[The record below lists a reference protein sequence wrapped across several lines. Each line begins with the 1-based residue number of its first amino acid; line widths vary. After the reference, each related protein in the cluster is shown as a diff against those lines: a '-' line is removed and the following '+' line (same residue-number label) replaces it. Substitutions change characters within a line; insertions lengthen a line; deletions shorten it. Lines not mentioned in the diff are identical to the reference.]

1 MVPSVAASSWLIAG
15 NPAEVMLL
23 DGDLPGDA
31 ANRLC
36 GKFADCEAAR
46 VIMLSFSS
54 EPERI
59 VKAFQ
64 AGAAAWVRKD
74 ESLEHLLQVIRGV
87 ARGES
92 WLPPS
97 ETADVVQLLL
107 HAGERHRQNER
118 LLAKLT
124 ARERAVLACLAE
136 GAAHREAVAKQLH
149 LSGEYRPHSPPESHG
164 QARRPLDGGS
174 CCPHQ
179 GQPGLASR
187 GQRHILLRPAAAGRQ
202 RLARAA
208 GRGAREAACG
218 VSPAERSAH
227 GW

>member
-1 MVPSVAASSWLIAG
+1 MAINVLIADQERIFADALATRLDDEDDIGVMGAVRVAASSWLIAG

-149 LSGEYRPHSPPESHG
+149 LSVNTVRTHLQNLMAKLGVHSTVEAVALTRDNPDWLHG
-164 QARRPLDGGS
+164 DNDTS
-174 CCPHQ
+174 
-179 GQPGLASR
+179 S
-187 GQRHILLRPAAAGRQ
+187 
-202 RLARAA
+202 
-208 GRGAREAACG
+208 
-218 VSPAERSAH
+218 
-227 GW
+227 